1 MHDPSRNDLFLLRH
15 APADHRGRL
24 CGRKDVSATIPE
36 GPQIPALQHLMPDDC
51 LRISSPALRCR
62 QSTAAIWPD
71 ADIESDARLWE
82 QDFGAH
88 DGLAFDEIPDLG
100 PQTLEEL
107 AHHRPPSG
115 ESFND
120 MVERMRPA
128 LGELS
133 HHAQNTG
140 PVAVMAHAGIVRA
153 ALGIA
158 LGAPHQGLAFDVQPL
173 SVTRLRCMPQG
184 FAIISVNWLAV

>member
-15 APADHRGRL
+15 APADHGGRL
-24 CGRKDVSATIPE
+24 CGRRDVSATIPQ
-36 GPQIPALQHLMPDDC
+36 GLQIPALQQLLPADC

-62 QSTAAIWPD
+62 QSAAAIWPD
-71 ADIESDARLWE
+71 CVIGSDERLWE

-107 AHHRPPSG
+107 AHHCPPEG
-115 ESFND
+115 ESFFE

-128 LGELS
+128 LTELS
-133 HHAQNTG
+133 LHAQNTG

-158 LGAPHQGLAFDVQPL
+158 LGAPHQGLTFDVQPL
-173 SVTRLRCMPQG
+173 SLTRLRCMPQG
-184 FAIISVNWLAV
+184 FAIISVNWLAG